1 MIPLLIIAL
10 VLLVLLLLPLGV
22 RVRYDEDGLF
32 AALKIGPVLFRLF
45 PPREN
50 KKPKKEKKSKEDK
63 PKQAEE
69 HPKRK
74 GGALALV
81 KGCLPLVKP
90 ALEGVRKRLTIRHL
104 ELHVI
109 WAATDPA
116 DPELLRR
123 LLEAGIVPVFCA
135 IMHDGRG
142 SLLNCNAD
150 SVASAVALGAAR
162 IAPSDLVFCFEKRG
176 VLRDPDND
184 ASVIPE
190 ITAASFEELRRTGVV
205 SRGMLPKIENAL
217 RAVADG
223 VRSVVIKH
231 ADDLL
236 SEQGT
241 VIR

>member
-116 DPELLRR
+116 D
-123 LLEAGIVPVFCA
+123 AAMGYGYA
-135 IMHDGRG
+135 
-142 SLLNCNAD
+142 NA
-150 SVASAVALGAAR
+150 ALGALWPLFYLNFKIRDYALGVDVDFDAT
-162 IAPSDLVFCFEKRG
+162 APALYAKADLTMTVFRLLTLALPLLFRFIKIYC
-176 VLRDPDND
+176 
-184 ASVIPE
+184 SVN
-190 ITAASFEELRRTGVV
+190 AA
-205 SRGMLPKIENAL
+205 PKGE
-217 RAVADG
+217 
-223 VRSVVIKH
+223 
-231 ADDLL
+231 
-236 SEQGT
+236 T
-241 VIR
+241 VKKEA

>member
-109 WAATDPA
+109 WAAADPA
-116 DPELLRR
+116 D
-123 LLEAGIVPVFCA
+123 AAMGYGYA
-135 IMHDGRG
+135 
-142 SLLNCNAD
+142 NA
-150 SVASAVALGAAR
+150 ALGALWPLFYRNFKIRDYALGVDVDFDAA
-162 IAPSDLVFCFEKRG
+162 APTLYAKADLTMTVFR
-176 VLRDPDND
+176 LLTL
-184 ASVIPE
+184 A
-190 ITAASFEELRRTGVV
+190 
-205 SRGMLPKIENAL
+205 LPLLFQFIKIY
-217 RAVADG
+217 
-223 VRSVVIKH
+223 RSVN
-231 ADDLL
+231 AAPMG
-236 SEQGT
+236 ET
-241 VIR
+241 VKKEA

>member
-1 MIPLLIIAL
+1 
-10 VLLVLLLLPLGV
+10 
-22 RVRYDEDGLF
+22 
-32 AALKIGPVLFRLF
+32 
-45 PPREN
+45 
-50 KKPKKEKKSKEDK
+50 
-63 PKQAEE
+63 
-69 HPKRK
+69 
-74 GGALALV
+74 
-81 KGCLPLVKP
+81 
-90 ALEGVRKRLTIRHL
+90 
-104 ELHVI
+104 
-109 WAATDPA
+109 
-116 DPELLRR
+116 
-123 LLEAGIVPVFCA
+123 
-135 IMHDGRG
+135 MHDGRG